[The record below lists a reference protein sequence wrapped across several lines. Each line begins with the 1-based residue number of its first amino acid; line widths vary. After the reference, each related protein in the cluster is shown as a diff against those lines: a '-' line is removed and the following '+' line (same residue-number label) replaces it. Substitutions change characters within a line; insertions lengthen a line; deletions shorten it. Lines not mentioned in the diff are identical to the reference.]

1 MEVLTGDT
9 PDISNFTDLTLYS
22 RVWVWKH
29 RRPRNLHDPV
39 NGSAS
44 PMISVLVPFLY
55 WVMDKR
61 GQGYART
68 SIQCVMDDEL
78 IVDTTKKLF
87 DDMDVAINAT
97 LGGDQHFK
105 NVQMAPDQYAV
116 EHASDDVPEPMFGN
130 FLPDVDEI

>member
-9 PDISNFTDLTLYS
+9 PDISNFTDFTPNS
-22 RVWVWKH
+22 RVWVWKT
-29 RRPRNLHDPV
+29 L
-39 NGSAS
+39 SAQEPS
-44 PMISVLVPFLY
+44 QPGRWIGVASDIGTGTLTY